1 MGKEF
6 LTLRKEIKYVVPL
19 EKALRIRDC
28 LDRLLAR
35 DSHCA
40 GGAYSVRSL
49 YFESLNNMDFA
60 DKLSGVEIRKK
71 VRARIYDGDGSLCKL
86 ELKEKKGDAQSKQSF
101 LIDKRDVI
109 AISQGDYTVLTN
121 YFHETPASVRA
132 YSIMTQGRYRPAVII
147 EYDRLAYRYPMYDT
161 RITLD
166 MNIRSSESHLNLFS
180 QNIAYTPVLYE
191 NVVLEIK
198 YSGKFMG
205 FISDALSGFEL
216 MQNAYSK
223 YCSGRRNFYDFNY

>member
-60 DKLSGVEIRKK
+60 DKLSGVEIRK
-71 VRARIYDGDGSLCKL
+71 RYERES
-86 ELKEKKGDAQSKQSF
+86 
-101 LIDKRDVI
+101 
-109 AISQGDYTVLTN
+109 
-121 YFHETPASVRA
+121 
-132 YSIMTQGRYRPAVII
+132 MTGTGPCV
-147 EYDRLAYRYPMYDT
+147 
-161 RITLD
+161 
-166 MNIRSSESHLNLFS
+166 NWS
-180 QNIAYTPVLYE
+180 
-191 NVVLEIK
+191 
-198 YSGKFMG
+198 
-205 FISDALSGFEL
+205 
-216 MQNAYSK
+216 
-223 YCSGRRNFYDFNY
+223 

>member
-86 ELKEKKGDAQSKQSF
+86 ELKEK
-101 LIDKRDVI
+101 R
-109 AISQGDYTVLTN
+109 
-121 YFHETPASVRA
+121 
-132 YSIMTQGRYRPAVII
+132 
-147 EYDRLAYRYPMYDT
+147 
-161 RITLD
+161 
-166 MNIRSSESHLNLFS
+166 ES
-180 QNIAYTPVLYE
+180 
-191 NVVLEIK
+191 
-198 YSGKFMG
+198 
-205 FISDALSGFEL
+205 
-216 MQNAYSK
+216 
-223 YCSGRRNFYDFNY
+223 RRVKK

>member
-1 MGKEF
+1 
-6 LTLRKEIKYVVPL
+6 
-19 EKALRIRDC
+19 
-28 LDRLLAR
+28 
-35 DSHCA
+35 
-40 GGAYSVRSL
+40 
-49 YFESLNNMDFA
+49 
-60 DKLSGVEIRKK
+60 
-71 VRARIYDGDGSLCKL
+71 
-86 ELKEKKGDAQSKQSF
+86 
-101 LIDKRDVI
+101 
-109 AISQGDYTVLTN
+109 
-121 YFHETPASVRA
+121 
-132 YSIMTQGRYRPAVII
+132 MTQGRYRPAVII

-166 MNIRSSESHLNLFS
+166 MNIRSSESNLNLFS

-191 NVVLEIK
+191 NVVLEIM